1 MELML
6 GLGAI
11 LIAYTFSSIKVIK
24 EYERYVIF
32 TLGRADGIRGPGMQF
47 VMPVLQN
54 SKKVDTRIMTMPIP
68 LQEIITKDNVSVKT
82 AAVCF
87 FQVVDPLKAVT
98 KIEDPYAATDQIAP
112 TTLRSILGQHELDEL
127 LTERDIINT
136 KLSAI
141 IDRQTEGWGIKVIA
155 VEVKDVEIPENMKR
169 AMAKQA
175 EDERERRAKIVA
187 AEGEHQA
194 AEKLAL
200 AAGVISNTPGAM
212 QLRQLQTMVEV
223 SAEKN
228 STLIF
233 PIPMEFME
241 MARGAIG
248 AMKDQAAK
256 DRGETLK
263 VSEKVKE
270 QAGIFSKFKQET
282 LHYL

>member
-1 MELML
+1 MEVILALFGLAFPL
-6 GLGAI
+6 GIVVVIFLLAG
-11 LIAYTFSSIKVIK
+11 IKVINQ
-24 EYERYVIF
+24 YERGVVL
-32 TLGRADGIRGPGMQF
+32 TLGKYSGLREPGLRY
-47 VMPVLQN
+47 VLPIFQ
-54 SKKVDTRIMTMPIP
+54 KLMRVDVRSAPIDVP
-68 LQEIITKDNVSVKT
+68 KQEIITKDNVSVKT

-98 KIEDPYAATDQIAP
+98 KIEDPYAATNQIAQ

-141 IDRQTEGWGIKVIA
+141 IDRQTEGWGVKVIA

-175 EDERERRAKIVA
+175 EAERERRAKIVA

-256 DRGETLK
+256 DRGETLRLTD
-263 VSEKVKE
+263 KVKE
-270 QAGIFSKFKQET
+270 EA
-282 LHYL
+282 